1 MVGHIMINVLIIRH
15 AQSVWNRDGRWQGQ
29 ADPPLS
35 DLGAAQARAAAAAL
49 SGIDYVVSSDLDR
62 ARATADL
69 MAEALGIGP
78 VEVDPGWRERDA
90 GAWQGLTRAEIER
103 DYPGY
108 LDEGRVPPGWEP
120 DSSVLDR
127 GLAALRRAAERVG
140 SGQALAV
147 SHAGVIYALEGHLG
161 CEFERVDH
169 LGGRWFTVGAGGV
182 GCRRRVALAGRTPA
196 TVTASR

>member
-1 MVGHIMINVLIIRH
+1 MIDVLVIRH
-15 AQSVWNRDGRWQGQ
+15 AQSVWNQDGRWQGQ

-35 DLGAAQARAAAAAL
+35 DLGSAQARAAAAAL
-49 SGIDYVVSSDLDR
+49 SGVDYVVTSDLDR

-69 MAEALGIGP
+69 IAEAVGVGP
-78 VEVDPGWRERDA
+78 VEVDAAWRERDA
-90 GAWQGLTRAEIER
+90 GAWQGLTRAEIEH

-108 LDEGRVPPGWEP
+108 LDEGRRPPGWEP

-127 GLAALRRAAERVG
+127 GLAALRRAAERAGGAG

-161 CEFERVDH
+161 CDFERIDH
-169 LGGRWFTVGAGGV
+169 LCGRWFTVDDGRI
-182 GCRRRVALAGRTPA
+182 GCRRRMALTGRGAEPIPA
-196 TVTASR
+196 RNR